1 MQFTVQPV
9 FLVNFF
15 IIAVGIGVC
24 ALCIVQVASSAH
36 LPKVVRQFFT
46 FFFSTLLLYIS
57 THLAR
62 EIMDGQP
69 GSGVRTALFIV
80 TFAEILAAGLMAHM
94 MSMLI
99 LSVTEP
105 QNAGKIRIALHLL
118 LLLHAAVLI
127 IGCFN
132 GMIYRFDEANVYH
145 RGPLYLLSNLS
156 PLVMLVINLVLLIRR
171 GRKMDP
177 EVRRAFLIYLIAPVI
192 AIAIQSFSYGIQ
204 YIILATVC
212 AAVYMFFVILRK
224 QNEEYEKQQ
233 AESSRLE
240 TELSLAT
247 TIQSDMLPNIFP
259 AFPEREEFDIYA
271 SMDPAKE
278 VGGDFYDFFFVDD
291 THLGMAIADV
301 SGKGIPAA
309 LFMMVSKIVIQ
320 QYTMQGLGPKAAL
333 EAANRTVCENNKED
347 MFVTV
352 WLGVLD
358 LETGELRAANAGH
371 ECPVIGKAGK
381 GFSLLKDPHGL
392 VIGAFEYSKYKEYEI
407 RLEPGDKLFLYTDG
421 VPEAGGTR
429 SNMYG
434 TERMLKTLNSCP
446 DAGPEEL
453 LKKIRA
459 DVDAFAG
466 TEPQF
471 DDLTMLCL
479 RYNGPGSKEKQNGNG

>member
-358 LETGELRAANAGH
+358 LETGEL
-371 ECPVIGKAGK
+371 
-381 GFSLLKDPHGL
+381 S
-392 VIGAFEYSKYKEYEI
+392 S
-407 RLEPGDKLFLYTDG
+407 T
-421 VPEAGGTR
+421 
-429 SNMYG
+429 
-434 TERMLKTLNSCP
+434 KTS
-446 DAGPEEL
+446 
-453 LKKIRA
+453 
-459 DVDAFAG
+459 
-466 TEPQF
+466 
-471 DDLTMLCL
+471 
-479 RYNGPGSKEKQNGNG
+479 

>member
-1 MQFTVQPV
+1 
-9 FLVNFF
+9 
-15 IIAVGIGVC
+15 
-24 ALCIVQVASSAH
+24 
-36 LPKVVRQFFT
+36 
-46 FFFSTLLLYIS
+46 
-57 THLAR
+57 
-62 EIMDGQP
+62 
-69 GSGVRTALFIV
+69 
-80 TFAEILAAGLMAHM
+80 
-94 MSMLI
+94 
-99 LSVTEP
+99 
-105 QNAGKIRIALHLL
+105 
-118 LLLHAAVLI
+118 
-127 IGCFN
+127 
-132 GMIYRFDEANVYH
+132 
-145 RGPLYLLSNLS
+145 
-156 PLVMLVINLVLLIRR
+156 
-171 GRKMDP
+171 
-177 EVRRAFLIYLIAPVI
+177 
-192 AIAIQSFSYGIQ
+192 
-204 YIILATVC
+204 
-212 AAVYMFFVILRK
+212 
-224 QNEEYEKQQ
+224 
-233 AESSRLE
+233 
-240 TELSLAT
+240 
-247 TIQSDMLPNIFP
+247 
-259 AFPEREEFDIYA
+259 
-271 SMDPAKE
+271 
-278 VGGDFYDFFFVDD
+278 
-291 THLGMAIADV
+291 
-301 SGKGIPAA
+301 
-309 LFMMVSKIVIQ
+309 MMVSKIVIQ

-333 EAANRTVCENNKED
+333 EAANRTVCENNRED

-471 DDLTMLCL
+471 DDQTMLCL

>member
-9 FLVNFF
+9 FLINFF
-15 IIAVGIGVC
+15 IISIGIGVC
-24 ALCIVQVASSAH
+24 ALCIAQVASSAH

-46 FFFSTLLLYIS
+46 VFFSMLLLYIS

-69 GSGVRTALFIV
+69 GSGIRTALYTV
-80 TFAEILAAGLMAHM
+80 TFVEVLAAGLMAHM
-94 MSMLI
+94 MSMLVQA
-99 LSVTEP
+99 VTAP
-105 QNAGKIRIALHLL
+105 NNARKIRIAVHFLL
-118 LLLHAAVLI
+118 LFHIVVLI

-132 GMIYRFDEANVYH
+132 DMIYRFDEANVYH
-145 RGPLYLLSNLS
+145 RGSLYLLSNIG
-156 PLVMLVINLVLLIRR
+156 PLVMLVINLVLLIRY
-171 GRKMDP
+171 RKKVDP
-177 EVRRAFLIYLIAPVI
+177 EVRRAFLIYLIAPVV
-192 AIAIQSFSYGIQ
+192 AITIQSFSYGIQ
-204 YIILATVC
+204 YIILANVC
-212 AAVYMFFVILRK
+212 AAVYMFFVIMRK

-233 AESSRLE
+233 SESSRLE

-352 WLGVLD
+352 WLGVLT
-358 LETGELRAANAGH
+358 LETGELKAANAGH
-371 ECPVIGKAGK
+371 ECPAIGKPGK

-407 RLEPGDKLFLYTDG
+407 QLEPGDKLFVYTDG

-429 SNMYG
+429 SDMYG
-434 TERMLKTLNSCP
+434 TERMLKALNSCP
-446 DAGPEEL
+446 DAEPEEL
-453 LKKIRA
+453 LKRMRA
-459 DVDAFAG
+459 DVDAFVG
-466 TEPQF
+466 DEPQF

-479 RYNGPGSKEKQNGNG
+479 RYNGPGNKEKQNG

>member
-46 FFFSTLLLYIS
+46 IFFSTLLLYIS

-212 AAVYMFFVILRK
+212 AAVYMFFVILPP
-224 QNEEYEKQQ
+224 
-233 AESSRLE
+233 SSRICCRTSFRPFPNARSSISMLRWIPPKK
-240 TELSLAT
+240 SAAT
-247 TIQSDMLPNIFP
+247 FMTSSSWTTRIWAWRSPMSRAR
-259 AFPEREEFDIYA
+259 AFPRHC
-271 SMDPAKE
+271 S
-278 VGGDFYDFFFVDD
+278 
-291 THLGMAIADV
+291 
-301 SGKGIPAA
+301 
-309 LFMMVSKIVIQ
+309 
-320 QYTMQGLGPKAAL
+320 
-333 EAANRTVCENNKED
+333 
-347 MFVTV
+347 
-352 WLGVLD
+352 
-358 LETGELRAANAGH
+358 
-371 ECPVIGKAGK
+371 
-381 GFSLLKDPHGL
+381 
-392 VIGAFEYSKYKEYEI
+392 
-407 RLEPGDKLFLYTDG
+407 
-421 VPEAGGTR
+421 
-429 SNMYG
+429 
-434 TERMLKTLNSCP
+434 
-446 DAGPEEL
+446 
-453 LKKIRA
+453 
-459 DVDAFAG
+459 
-466 TEPQF
+466 
-471 DDLTMLCL
+471 
-479 RYNGPGSKEKQNGNG
+479 

>member
-1 MQFTVQPV
+1 MQIPVGPV
-9 FLVNFF
+9 FLINFF
-15 IIAVGIGVC
+15 ITSVGIGVC
-24 ALCIVQVASSAH
+24 GLCIVQVVSSVH
-36 LPKVVRQFFT
+36 LPKVVRQFFAI
-46 FFFSTLLLYIS
+46 FFSMLLLYIS

-62 EIMDGQP
+62 EIMDGLP
-69 GSGVRTALFIV
+69 GSGIRTALYAV

-105 QNAGKIRIALHLL
+105 ENAKKIQTALHLL
-118 LLLHAAVLI
+118 LALHAVLLI

-132 GMIYRFDEANVYH
+132 GMIYRFDGANVYH
-145 RGPLYLLSNLS
+145 RGPLYLLSNIG
-156 PLVMLVINLVLLIRR
+156 PLVMLIINLVLLARH
-171 GRKMDP
+171 GHKVDP
-177 EVRRAFLIYLIAPVI
+177 RVRRAFLIYLIAPVI

-204 YIILATVC
+204 YIILANVG
-212 AAVYMFFVILRK
+212 AAVYMFFVIMRE
-224 QNEEYEKQQ
+224 QNDEYEKQQ

-291 THLGMAIADV
+291 THLGMVIADV

-309 LFMMVSKIVIQ
+309 LFMMISKIVIQ
-320 QYTMQGLGPKAAL
+320 QYTMQGHGPAAAL
-333 EAANRTVCENNKED
+333 EAANRTVCENNREE

-358 LETGELRAANAGH
+358 LETGELTAANAGH
-371 ECPVIGKAGK
+371 ERPVIGKAGK
-381 GFSLLKDPHGL
+381 DFSLLKDPHGI
-392 VIGAFEYSKYKEYEI
+392 VIGAFEYSRYKEYEL

-429 SNMYG
+429 SDMYG
-434 TERMLKTLNSCP
+434 TERMLKALNNCP
-446 DAGPEEL
+446 DADPEEL
-453 LKKIRA
+453 VKRVRA
-459 DVDAFAG
+459 DVDAFVG
-466 TEPQF
+466 SDPQF

-479 RYNGPGSKEKQNGNG
+479 QYNGPGNAEKQNG